1 MDFDSF
7 GGNDLSLDD
16 LKQHLD
22 IVEQIKPVSRKRRK
36 TLSHSKSQLTH
47 HVVHAKPVNNP
58 SILPFLKLFQTFN
71 LKREQAEIPLAHLA
85 VKVYGKR
92 VFQKQAVQGQDLTEH
107 EQTLWYNIQQKFK
120 KNPLQKNR
128 VIQFI
133 NHKSISRRVISYF
146 VVHYSYEEKSLWYWL
161 DRRSYPH
168 TIIGE
173 FNDPNNETALQLKSQ
188 GHDIRWVNFHQ
199 LYKVSKSKI
208 GKGNYHDCYDRTAP
222 VDIDGKPYAIGVLNF
237 YMWLDEVGGFD
248 IFYKL
253 EDDIRA
259 KKAKYDEQSRT
270 IKASQAEARQRRKHK
285 VVMKHSQDGN
295 FKAFALSY
303 NHTVSNC
310 GFSQQEMSLEDFGC
324 PDVKTIKNQIIC

>member
-1 MDFDSF
+1 MDFTSF
-7 GGNDLSLDD
+7 GGNDLNLDD

-22 IVEQIKPVSRKRRK
+22 IVEQHKPVSRKRRK
-36 TLSHSKSQLTH
+36 TLSHTKNNTLSH
-47 HVVHAKPVNNP
+47 HIVHAKPMRNP
-58 SILPFLKLFQTFN
+58 SILSFLKILQPFH
-71 LKREQAEIPLAHLA
+71 LKRSEALRPLAHLA
-85 VKVYGKR
+85 IKIYGKR
-92 VFQKQAVQGQDLTEH
+92 VFQKHAVQGQDLTEH
-107 EQTLWYNIQQKFK
+107 EQVLWYNIQQKFK
-120 KNPLQKNR
+120 NNPLQKQR

-133 NHKSISRRVISYF
+133 NHKNISRRVISYF

-161 DRRSYPH
+161 DRRTYPYQ
-168 TIIGE
+168 IIGE
-173 FNDPNNETALQLKSQ
+173 FNNPHNDTALQLKSQ

-248 IFYKL
+248 IFFKL
-253 EDDIRA
+253 EEDIRA

-270 IKASQAEARQRRKHK
+270 IKASHSEARQRRKHK
-285 VVMKHSQDGN
+285 VVMKNSQDGN

-310 GFSQQEMSLEDFGC
+310 GFTPQEMSLEDFGS
-324 PDVKTIKNQIIC
+324 PDMIHNQIVC